1 MLPVVLRNTGPL
13 SAIVRV
19 AIAPSAAFELP
30 GGERHIALAPNEVQA
45 ISVAF
50 RPGTAGRHTHQVSG
64 STRAAAPV
72 SCLWVLW
79 SWRQALA
86 AFQNRAVH
94 VHDTCNE
101 LQTPSWHEM

>member
-13 SAIVRV
+13 PAIVRV
-19 AIAPSAAFELP
+19 AMAPSAAFELP

-45 ISVAF
+45 ISIAF

-64 STRAAAPV
+64 SMRAAAPA
-72 SCLWVLW
+72 SCLLMLW
-79 SWRQALA
+79 SWGQALA

-94 VHDTCNE
+94 IHDKGYE
-101 LQTPSWHEM
+101 LQTPSWCQM